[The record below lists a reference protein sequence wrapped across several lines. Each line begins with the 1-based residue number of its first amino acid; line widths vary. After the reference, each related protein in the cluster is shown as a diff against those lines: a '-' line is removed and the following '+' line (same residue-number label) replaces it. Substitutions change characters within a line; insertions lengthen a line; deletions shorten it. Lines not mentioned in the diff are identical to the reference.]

1 MRRYLSVWLPRWP
14 TDRLRRRNSPT
25 TGPFALTEAIGSS
38 FRLTAVNLMAHK
50 CGLKPGIPLADAMA
64 QVPKLVTAP
73 ADTLGDAAAL
83 ERLADWCIRWSPTV
97 QVDGLDGL
105 IMDIT
110 GVPHLFGG
118 ESTMLDQMLA
128 SFRRMKVAVR
138 LGIAP
143 SPAAAWAWARYGA
156 GGALPEDR
164 LAAFENLKDLPVA
177 ALRIDADIV
186 DAMNG
191 LGLKTI
197 GSIAN
202 LPRAP
207 LAKRFGQELLARI
220 DMLMARQPEPIT
232 PRVPQAPWR
241 SRANLVEPVSTRDAI
256 DTVLANLLEAL
267 CKLLADEHLGARQ
280 LALTAFR
287 VDGDIQT
294 IRVGTSFPSRSP
306 KHLKRLFRDPLDS
319 IAPGFGIESFT
330 LEALAADPFSA
341 DQASL
346 EATQQDDSRFAE
358 LIDRL
363 QGRLGARNVFRFEPL
378 GKHTPENAF
387 AKLSPMARSNR
398 EMPEY
403 DPRPTRLMSPQPIE
417 MEATSDAFTW
427 HRIRRRIA
435 MTAGPER
442 LHGEW
447 KNGGMDIAGRDY
459 FQVEDEVGRRYW
471 IFRDAKGW
479 FMHGL
484 F

>member
-1 MRRYLSVWLPRWP
+1 M
-14 TDRLRRRNSPT
+14 RRRNSPT
-25 TGPFALTEAIGSS
+25 TGPFALTQATGGTY
-38 FRLTAVNLMAHK
+38 RLTAVNFMANK
-50 CGLKPGIPLADAMA
+50 LGLKAGMPLADAMA

-73 ADTLGDAAAL
+73 ADPAGDQAAL
-83 ERLADWCIRWSPTV
+83 ERLADWCCRWSPTV
-97 QVDGLDGL
+97 QVDGLDGIIL
-105 IMDIT
+105 DVT

-118 ESTMLDQMLA
+118 EGGMLDQMRA
-128 SFRRMKVAVR
+128 SFRRMQVVAR

-143 SPAAAWAWARYGA
+143 SPAAAWAWARWGA
-156 GGALPEDR
+156 GGALLDDR
-164 LAAFENLKDLPVA
+164 TAAFENLKDLPVA
-177 ALRIDADIV
+177 ALRIEANIV
-186 DAMNG
+186 DALNG

-207 LAKRFGQELLARI
+207 LAKRFGQDLLSRL
-220 DMLMARQPEPIT
+220 DMLMAREPEPIT
-232 PRVPQAPWR
+232 PRTPQAPWR
-241 SRANLVEPVSTRDAI
+241 SRTHLVEPVSTRDAI
-256 DTVLANLLEAL
+256 DTVLDHLLDAL

-294 IRVGTSFPSRSP
+294 IRVGTSYPSRSP
-306 KHLKRLFRDPLDS
+306 NHLKRLFRDPLDS

-330 LEALAADPFSA
+330 LEALTADPFTA

-363 QGRLGARNVFRFEPL
+363 QGRLGARNVFRYEPL

-387 AKLSPMARSNR
+387 ARLPPMARSNR
-398 EMPEY
+398 EMPEC
-403 DPRPTRLMSPQPIE
+403 DPRPTRLMQPEPIE
-417 MEATSDAFTW
+417 METAGEAFTW
-427 HRIRRRIA
+427 RRIRRRIA

-447 KNGGMDIAGRDY
+447 KNGGMDIAARDY
-459 FQVEDEVGRRYW
+459 YQVEDEVGRRYW
-471 IFRDAKGW
+471 VFRSNAGW
-479 FMHGL
+479 FMHGI
-484 F
+484 FG